1 VTGGEPAR
9 PGQNDSPTPGGAPNS
24 PGGPTPPGERRPLSP
39 RTITIIALV
48 AMGATALADGALTAQ
63 NFTLGLIYIPPL
75 LALAWL
81 AGWRFA
87 AACTLLA
94 AVTNFTIDVWAG
106 GAANALLVHAGN
118 VALFILCVP
127 AERALANARFMLEYT
142 RRGDAWKAATRSEP
156 ARIGQGLV
164 LVPVWRREEASA
176 VPTQPGDVL
185 VLLERGPAFA
195 TGSHPTTILCVA
207 LLEQFVKPGDRLL
220 DLGCGTGILSL
231 AALKLGAA
239 TALAADIQSESVQAT
254 LANAR
259 LNDLTG
265 RMEVRLGSPQEVIGP
280 LLEHGDERFNL
291 AVSNSLPDVTAAGLK
306 AGLKAGLG
314 QTLAPGG
321 VLIISGFKPEHE
333 ARMRATL
340 DEAGLQVIE
349 RREKDDWLAL
359 AAGRKAD

>member
-1 VTGGEPAR
+1 VTGGDPAR
-9 PGQNDSPTPGGAPNS
+9 PGPDDSPTPVGAPS
-24 PGGPTPPGERRPLSP
+24 PTGERRPLSP
-39 RTITIIALV
+39 RTFAIVALV
-48 AMGATALADGALTAQ
+48 ALAATALADSALAAQ
-63 NFTLGLIYIPPL
+63 NFTLALIYIPPL

-94 AVTNFTIDVWAG
+94 AVTNFTVDVWAG
-106 GAANALLVHAGN
+106 GTANTLLVHAGN
-118 VALFILCVP
+118 LALFILCVP
-127 AERALANARFMLEYT
+127 AERGVATVRFMLEYT
-142 RRGDAWKAATRSEP
+142 QRGDAWKAAIHP
-156 ARIGQGLV
+156 ARIGERVV
-164 LVPVWRREEASA
+164 LVPVWRREEAAA
-176 VPTQPGDVL
+176 VTAQPNDVQ
-185 VLLERGPAFA
+185 VLLDPGQAFG
-195 TGSHPTTILCVA
+195 TGSHPTTVLCVG

-259 LNDLTG
+259 LNDLAG
-265 RMEVRLGSPQEVIGP
+265 RIEVRLGSLQEVVGP

-291 AVSNSLPDVTAAGLK
+291 TVSNILPDVIAAGLK
-306 AGLKAGLG
+306 AGMG

-321 VLIISGFKPEHE
+321 VLIVSGFKPEHE
-333 ARMRATL
+333 PRMRTYL
-340 DEAGLQVIE
+340 DEAGLHVIE

-359 AAGRKAD
+359 ASQRKPA